1 MPDINNIS
9 VPRYQPSQPY
19 HYVYDN
25 LPIDALVA
33 REDLINTAV
42 DANTAA
48 IAATYGTAGS
58 LAGRLDQCLE
68 LNGDLK
74 TAAVDTSL
82 HNIGAHTDGSFTVD
96 SGELSAYQAD
106 YPLVTNPVP
115 FVRMLQAEREKLA
128 LIDDEAKNITIDFP
142 DATPSPLSFDN
153 GIISFEDSTTITWTS
168 TGGQAVRADVVS
180 SLANAHQH
188 YDNIVPASVS
198 LTPDYQNYYT
208 ASPTP
213 ITFTAGSLKVYING
227 VRVPSSPTPAIYI
240 PTADPLTSWTLNQ
253 FTENGTPNGFSLL
266 NPITANDIIVIDF
279 EVPL

>member
-1 MPDINNIS
+1 MPDINNIN

-58 LAGRLDQCLE
+58 LAGRLDQSLE

-74 TAAVDTSL
+74 TTAVDISM
-82 HNIGAHTDGSFTVD
+82 HNIGSHADGSFTVD
-96 SGELSAYQAD
+96 PGELSAYQVD

-142 DATPSPLSFDN
+142 DASPSPLSFDN

-168 TGGQAVRADVVS
+168 NGGQAVRADVVS

-188 YDNIVPASVS
+188 YDNIVPASAS
-198 LTPDYQNYYT
+198 LTPDYQTYLT

-213 ITFTAGSLKVYING
+213 ITFTSGSLKVYING
-227 VRVPSSPTPAIYI
+227 VRVPSYPTSAIYV

>member
-25 LPIDALVA
+25 LPIDAIVA

-58 LAGRLDQCLE
+58 LAGRLNQSLE

-74 TAAVDTSL
+74 PAAVNTSL
-82 HNIGAHTDGSFTVD
+82 HNIGAHADGSFTVA

-115 FVRMLQAEREKLA
+115 FVRMLEAEREKLA
-128 LIDDEAKNITIDFP
+128 LIADSATSVSIDFP
-142 DATPSPLSFDN
+142 NASPSPLSFNN
-153 GIISFEDSTTITWTS
+153 GTISFEDSTTITWTS
-168 TGGQAVRADVVS
+168 NGGQAVRADVVS

-208 ASPTP
+208 ASPTALVY
-213 ITFTAGSLKVYING
+213 TSGSLKVYVNG
-227 VRVPSSPTPAIYI
+227 VRLPLNPTPAYYI
-240 PTADPLTSWTLNQ
+240 PSADPLTSWTLNQ
-253 FTENGTPNGFSLL
+253 FAENVGSDGFSLL

>member
-58 LAGRLDQCLE
+58 LAGRLDQSLE

-115 FVRMLQAEREKLA
+115 FVRIRFNYHNLDINR
-128 LIDDEAKNITIDFP
+128 
-142 DATPSPLSFDN
+142 
-153 GIISFEDSTTITWTS
+153 WTS
-168 TGGQAVRADVVS
+168 CKSRCCIKFGKC
-180 SLANAHQH
+180 
-188 YDNIVPASVS
+188 
-198 LTPDYQNYYT
+198 
-208 ASPTP
+208 SPT
-213 ITFTAGSLKVYING
+213 L
-227 VRVPSSPTPAIYI
+227 
-240 PTADPLTSWTLNQ
+240 
-253 FTENGTPNGFSLL
+253 
-266 NPITANDIIVIDF
+266 
-279 EVPL
+279 